1 MTGEMPSTPRSGFDR
16 LAAWTVGVAAGAL
29 ALLVAVQGWQVFA
42 RYVLDHS
49 PGWIE
54 PATAVLLTGAMSFG
68 AAAGVHHERHFA
80 FTLLADA
87 APASLRRALFLVTKA
102 LIALLGAGLA
112 WWATRLFLDGA
123 DVRAAGAPFPESLP
137 YAPVA
142 VGGALMV
149 VFAFGRCLATRT
161 HGEAR

>member
-1 MTGEMPSTPRSGFDR
+1 MTGESASAPRSGFDR
-16 LAAWTVGVAAGAL
+16 LAAWTVGVAATAL

-49 PGWIE
+49 PGWVE

-87 APASLRRALFLVTKA
+87 APPSLRRALFIATKG

-149 VFAFGRCLATRT
+149 VFAIGRCMATRT
-161 HGEAR
+161 HGESR

>member
-1 MTGEMPSTPRSGFDR
+1 MTGESASVPRSGFDR

-87 APASLRRALFLVTKA
+87 ASPSLRRLLFLGTKA

-112 WWATRLFLDGA
+112 WWAARLFLDGV

-149 VFAFGRCLATRT
+149 VFAIGRCLATRT